1 MMSMAKNSSEA
12 LTFKKYRPCGIDE
25 TGQDVFELVPLNDD
39 FPTMH
44 SDRQHIEVIGVIVEH
59 RIFRKR

>member
-1 MMSMAKNSSEA
+1 MSMAKNSSEA

-39 FPTMH
+39 LPTMYTE
-44 SDRQHIEVIGVIVEH
+44 RQHIEIISDMEEY

>member
-1 MMSMAKNSSEA
+1 MSMAKNSSEA

-39 FPTMH
+39 LPTMYTE
-44 SDRQHIEVIGVIVEH
+44 RQHIEIIGDMEEY